1 MKTQFLVHQ
10 GIYIAF
16 NDKLMADV
24 HRHQFIQINLLSP
37 KAIVTVEQTFINA
50 SCLVI
55 AANAHHALKSEA
67 PVITILVDNFSVLGK
82 KLTHLISC
90 QNDTNNAYICF
101 ENVKSQHLWQYF
113 MEHTGH
119 FDYALGELLNSL
131 LCEHTQASTIPDA
144 RIDKVLA
151 HLNHNNADVSLK
163 FLANLVN
170 LSPSRLSHLLSEH
183 LGMPFK
189 SYLRYL
195 RFQRLMPLLAGGYD
209 LTTAAYEVGFSDS
222 AHLSRECKTLF
233 GIKPKLLKGR
243 LTFEQV

>member
-10 GIYIAF
+10 GIYIVF

-37 KAIVTVEQTFINA
+37 KAIVTVEQTSINA

-55 AANAHHALKSEA
+55 AANAQHTLKSET

-82 KLTHLISC
+82 KLTHLINC
-90 QNDTNNAYICF
+90 QTDTNNTYICF
-101 ENVKSQHLWQYF
+101 ENVTSQHLWQYF
-113 MEHTGH
+113 IENTGH
-119 FDYALGELLNSL
+119 FDYALMELLNSL
-131 LCEHTQASTIPDA
+131 LCEHIQATTIPDA

-151 HLNHNNADVSLK
+151 HLNSNNADVSLK

-170 LSPSRLSHLLSEH
+170 LSPSRLSHLLSKH

-189 SYLRYL
+189 SYQRYL
-195 RFQRLMPLLAGGYD
+195 RFLRLMPLLANHHD
-209 LTTAAYEVGFSDS
+209 LTTAAYEVGFSDA
-222 AHLSRECKTLF
+222 AHLSREWKTPF
-233 GIKPKLLKGR
+233 GIKPNLLKGR
-243 LTFEQV
+243 QTFEQV

>member
-1 MKTQFLVHQ
+1 M
-10 GIYIAF
+10 A
-16 NDKLMADV
+16 ND

-37 KAIVTVEQTFINA
+37 KAKVTVEQTSINA
-50 SCLVI
+50 SCLII
-55 AANAHHALKSEA
+55 AANAHHALKSET

-82 KLTHLISC
+82 KLTHLINC

-113 MEHTGH
+113 MQHVGH
-119 FDYALGELLNSL
+119 FDFALTELLNSI
-131 LCEHTQASTIPDA
+131 LCDHAQVKASIDE
-144 RIDKVLA
+144 RIEKVLK
-151 HLNHNNADVSLK
+151 HLNNPKNTGVSLK
-163 FLANLVN
+163 YLANLVN

-189 SYLRYL
+189 SYQRYL
-195 RFQRLMPLLAGGYD
+195 RFQRLMPLLANGYD
-209 LTTAAYEVGFSDS
+209 LTTAAYEADFSDA

-233 GIKPKLLKGR
+233 GIQPKLLKGR